1 MPDSALIIPLVSA
14 GTAGVFC
21 VLFICGLIFPRSV
34 VADKDRRIAE
44 LEAALEAERDAARV
58 AVAAAA
64 ATRDVMT
71 ALQLGQQLGHQL
83 GHGEHT

>member
-1 MPDSALIIPLVSA
+1 MPDSALLNILA
-14 GTAGVFC
+14 GAGVAGVFC
-21 VLFICGLIFPRSV
+21 VLFICGLIYPRSV

-44 LEAALEAERDAARV
+44 LEQALEAERDAARV

-71 ALQLGQQLGHQL
+71 ALQLGQQIGR
-83 GHGEHT
+83 GEHAT